1 MERVSFRLPS
11 DVKSWYAE
19 EAKSLGMSMASLLA
33 YILTTHQRTQD
44 SSRAIKMLVD
54 MSKSEEV
61 KKMNTDVI
69 ELFNSPEFKQLL
81 SLSREDD

>member
-11 DVKSWYAE
+11 DVKAWYVE
-19 EAKSLGMSMASLLA
+19 EAKSLGMSMTSLLA

-54 MSKSEEV
+54 MSKSDKF
-61 KKMNTDVI
+61 KKMNTEVI
-69 ELFNSPEFKQLL
+69 ELFNSAEFKQLL
-81 SLSREDD
+81 SQSNKED